1 MIESPDEETRVLG
14 SSVASTGAA
23 VAAEKDGGEEADN
36 LVLTEGDLV
45 AGERAKGGKGKSVPS
60 VAAEAATTISTTT
73 TAAAAPAQ
81 AAKESTTTGAPLDA
95 RVL

>member
-45 AGERAKGGKGKSVPS
+45 AGLAKGGKGKSVPS